1 MDVST
6 CVRNGKCKNYMH
18 PISSLQLTQLC
29 VTVLQA
35 YRNAAALVKRIREKE
50 QGAGGTEGAE
60 GAEGASTA
68 DEALKEL
75 EDSLALGP
83 PVIQGQYDH
92 DLKRFGEAYAC
103 GDPQA
108 REQMKD
114 VLITLQITVL
124 SSLQGVWI
132 DDADLDYA
140 ALQSASDDSRVNAV
154 VCLGQL
160 SQRISAAAAANAM
173 LPEHNMPYQVGS
185 DRMPSAP
192 SLQYS
197 SSRSTR
203 STETQPLTPGPM
215 SERFAQKIGRAHV

>member
-1 MDVST
+1 
-6 CVRNGKCKNYMH
+6 MH
-18 PISSLQLTQLC
+18 IRSCYWQQLTRSL
-29 VTVLQA
+29 TVLTT
-35 YRNAAALVKRIREKE
+35 YRNAAALVKRIREKKE
-50 QGAGGTEGAE
+50 AAQGA
-60 GAEGASTA
+60 SLL
-68 DEALKEL
+68 DESLKDL

-83 PVIQGQYDH
+83 PVIQGHYDH
-92 DLKRFGEAYAC
+92 DLKRFGEPYAC
-103 GDPQA
+103 GDSQA

-154 VCLGQL
+154 VSLGQL

-173 LPEHNMPYQVGS
+173 LPEHNMSYPVGS
-185 DRMPSAP
+185 DRMPLSP
-192 SLQYS
+192 SLHYS

-215 SERFAQKIGRAHV
+215 SERFAQMSLGQFEQKSLYAGSTTSR